1 MTTGRKRVLYV
12 AAGGEGSTSM
22 MKARALERL
31 GHEVTVANV
40 ELCQPRSLWM
50 KRVNNVSGFL
60 LWQPQVRRFLR
71 SHVAPGHYDVAWVDS
86 GHMVG
91 PGAVEWL
98 RQRATRVV
106 NYNHDDPTG
115 RRDGRAW
122 RSFLRSIPHYDLL
135 VTVRPE
141 TEAELKARGA
151 RRVLRVW
158 RSYDEVEHRPRSLSA
173 ADVACWSSEV
183 VFVGTWMP
191 ERGEFFA
198 ALLARG
204 VPLTIYGDF
213 WPKAAEWPVLRPHC
227 RGAAVYGADY
237 AKVIQTSK
245 IALGLLSKGNRDRH
259 TTRTAEIPALGGL
272 FCAERTDEHLALFR
286 EGHEAVFWRDAEECA
301 RQCHALLADEPL
313 RRTIAANGARAVV
326 ERGLGHE
333 RILGGVLTT
342 L

>member
-1 MTTGRKRVLYV
+1 
-12 AAGGEGSTSM
+12 
-22 MKARALERL
+22 
-31 GHEVTVANV
+31 
-40 ELCQPRSLWM
+40 
-50 KRVNNVSGFL
+50 
-60 LWQPQVRRFLR
+60 LR
-71 SHVAPGHYDVAWVDS
+71 SVP
-86 GHMVG
+86 
-91 PGAVEWL
+91 
-98 RQRATRVV
+98 R
-106 NYNHDDPTG
+106 
-115 RRDGRAW
+115 
-122 RSFLRSIPHYDLL
+122 YDLL

-173 ADVACWSSEV
+173 ADVARWSSEV

-198 ALLARG
+198 ALIARG
-204 VPLTIYGDF
+204 VPLAIYGDF

-301 RQCHALLADEPL
+301 RRCHALLADEPV

-333 RILGGVLTT
+333 RILGGVLAT